1 MNTLKGGE
9 FLIKEIEAKQVFTL
23 EDLTEEQKMLR
34 DSAKEFIDRVVI
46 PNKER
51 FEKKDYAFTEECMKQ
66 IGEMGFLGIAVPEN
80 YGGLGLGFI
89 STMIACDYLS
99 GATGSLATAY
109 GAHTGIGTL
118 PILLYGTEEQKQK
131 YLPDLA
137 AGTKFGAYCLT
148 EPDAGSDANSGKT
161 KAKLSEDGKHYI
173 INGQKMWISNA
184 GFADTFTFFAKID
197 DDKNITGFVV
207 NRSELENPDSL
218 SFGEEEHK
226 LGIRASSTRQVFFN
240 DMKVPVESLLGERNN
255 GFKIALNALNV
266 GRIKLAAACLDA
278 QRRIFNFSVNYAND
292 RKQFGTSISTFGA
305 IRKKLADMATATFVS
320 EAGTYRAAQDIQNK
334 MDELI
339 AGGMNHQ
346 EAELKGVE
354 EFAVECSILKVFV
367 SDTAQAAAD
376 EGIQIFGG
384 MGFSED
390 TPMEA
395 AWRDA
400 RISRIYEGTNEINRL
415 LAVGMLIKRAFKGQI
430 DLMSPAMAVGQEL
443 MGIPSFETPDYS
455 EFMSEEKAVIAN
467 LKKVFLMVSGAALQ
481 KYMMEIEKQQHLLLN
496 ASEILNQIYMAE
508 SAILRVEKHFGPD
521 SIEAA
526 MAQLNLY
533 KAVEKVITAA
543 KEGIVSFAEGDEQRM
558 MLSGLRRFTKYTNTP
573 NVIGLT
579 EKIAAHFVAKNSY

>member
-1 MNTLKGGE
+1 MSTLKGGE
-9 FLIKEIEAKQVFTL
+9 FLIKEIEAKNIFTM
-23 EDLTEEQKMLR
+23 EDFSEEQKMLR
-34 DSAKEFIDRVVI
+34 DSAREFIDKVVV

-80 YGGLGLGFI
+80 YGGLGLGFV
-89 STMIACDYLS
+89 STMIACDYIS

-161 KAKLSEDGKHYI
+161 RAKLSEDGKHYI

-207 NRSELENPDSL
+207 NRSELENPESL
-218 SFGEEEHK
+218 TFGEEEHK

-240 DMKVPVESLLGERNN
+240 DMKVPVECLLGERNN

-278 QRRIFNFSVNYAND
+278 QRRIFNLSVQYSNE
-292 RKQFGTSISTFGA
+292 RKQFNTPISTFGA
-305 IRKKLADMATATFVS
+305 IRKKLAEMATATFVS
-320 EAGTYRAAQDIQNK
+320 EAGSYRAAQDIQDK
-334 MDELI
+334 IDALV
-339 AGGMNHQ
+339 AGGMSHQ

-354 EFAVECSILKVFV
+354 EFAVECSILKVYV
-367 SDTAQAAAD
+367 SDIAQKAAD

-415 LAVGMLIKRAFKGQI
+415 LSVGMLVKRAFKGEI
-430 DLMSPAMAVGQEL
+430 DLMSPAMAVGKEL

-455 EFMSEEKAVIAN
+455 EFMSEEKAIIAN

-481 KYMMEIEKQQHLLLN
+481 KYMMEIEKQQHLLIN

-508 SAILRVEKHFGPD
+508 SAILRVEKNFGPD

-526 MAQLNLY
+526 MAKLNLY
-533 KAVEKVITAA
+533 KAVEAVITSA
-543 KEGIVSFAEGDEQRM
+543 KEGIVSFADGDEQRM
-558 MLSGLRRFTKYTNTP
+558 MLSGLRRFTKYTNQP
-573 NVIGLT
+573 NVIALT
-579 EKIAAHFVAKNSY
+579 EKIAKHFVEKNSY